1 MNNILALYSS
11 LYKSKQRFIDEVFES
26 EVYKAAIPQLTILD
40 LGAYEGEFS
49 FYCLN
54 FAKKIYAV
62 EPDPGPYKV
71 LSSRVEKYNLG
82 NKIKIFPIAIG
93 GKSRDRILYASGFGG
108 SRLLPDDDDEH
119 GDDKKVKVSTLSL
132 VDFFKKNRIKE
143 VDILKIDV
151 EGAEKEI
158 FEADDFPLVA
168 DKIKLIIGE
177 VHSSADDVRDT
188 LKRTGFKVK
197 EVGSGVIMATRK

>member
-26 EVYKAAIPQLTILD
+26 EVYKAATPQLTILD

-62 EPDPGPYKV
+62 EPDPGPYKI
-71 LSSRVEKYNLG
+71 LEERINQYDLG
-82 NKIKIFPIAIG
+82 KIIKIFPMAIT
-93 GKSRDRILYASGFGG
+93 GKSGDRVLYASGFGG
-108 SRLLPDDDDEH
+108 SRLLPDTDDEH

-158 FEADDFPLVA
+158 FEADDFPSIA

-177 VHSSADDVRDT
+177 IHISADGVRDN
-188 LKRTGFKVK
+188 LKKNGFKVK
-197 EVGSGVIMATRK
+197 DVGNGVVLATRK

>member
-26 EVYKAAIPQLTILD
+26 EVYKAATPQLTILD

-54 FAKKIYAV
+54 FAKKIYAF
-62 EPDPGPYKV
+62 EPDPGPYKI
-71 LSSRVEKYNLG
+71 LEERIHQYDLG
-82 NKIKIFPIAIG
+82 NIIKIFPMAIG
-93 GKSRDRILYASGFGG
+93 GKSGNRVLYASGFGG
-108 SRLLPDDDDEH
+108 SRLLPDEDDEH
-119 GDDKKVKVSTLSL
+119 GDNKKVKVPTLSL
-132 VDFFKKNRIKE
+132 ADVFKKNRIKE

-151 EGAEKEI
+151 EGTEKEI

-177 VHSSADDVRDT
+177 IHSSADSVRDT
-188 LKRTGFKVK
+188 LKKNGFRIK
-197 EVGSGVIMATRK
+197 EVGNGVIMAIRK

>member
-26 EVYKAAIPQLTILD
+26 EVYKAATPQLTILD

-54 FAKKIYAV
+54 FAKKIYA
-62 EPDPGPYKV
+62 
-71 LSSRVEKYNLG
+71 
-82 NKIKIFPIAIG
+82 
-93 GKSRDRILYASGFGG
+93 
-108 SRLLPDDDDEH
+108 
-119 GDDKKVKVSTLSL
+119 
-132 VDFFKKNRIKE
+132 
-143 VDILKIDV
+143 

-158 FEADDFPLVA
+158 FEADDFPSIA

-177 VHSSADDVRDT
+177 IHISADGVRDN
-188 LKRTGFKVK
+188 LKKNGFKVK
-197 EVGSGVIMATRK
+197 DVGNGVVLATRK